1 VSPIIISLKEDQIKF
16 DLSTVYVE
24 GYQESLTRKSP
35 RVRITFDF
43 ELLWTWD
50 LLLSDG
56 NVGWHVS
63 IVWTSVLDI
72 NTCNPGSVTVCHIR
86 NRKLCTSL
94 RPSMNLYLNLLTCCD
109 LVCYRS
115 VAPGDLWKNRFG
127 H

>member
-1 VSPIIISLKEDQIKF
+1 MSPIIISLKEDQIKF

-63 IVWTSVLDI
+63 IV
-72 NTCNPGSVTVCHIR
+72 
-86 NRKLCTSL
+86 
-94 RPSMNLYLNLLTCCD
+94 
-109 LVCYRS
+109 
-115 VAPGDLWKNRFG
+115 
-127 H
+127 